1 MSRDEA
7 AIELFVTV
15 LVEEEER
22 VRRYWREFF
31 RERAMP
37 LEVFESP
44 ADFKMNF
51 WRRGWKIRFFLDQ
64 DIGEERGAGV
74 ELARFVR
81 LWPERIS
88 TALVTAYPP
97 ALFGRE
103 LAVGVLDAV
112 YSKYPVDIFGEHFF
126 EMRMRRE
133 VDERGVAPVL
143 ADSIGRLAGAYQDL
157 CAVHARGL
165 TPGIT
170 NKEGEKRD

>member
-1 MSRDEA
+1 MTRDDSV
-7 AIELFVTV
+7 IEFVTV

-22 VRRYWREFF
+22 VRQYWREFF

-37 LEVFESP
+37 LEVFASAGE
-44 ADFKMNF
+44 FKATF
-51 WRRGWKIRFFLDQ
+51 WRSGWKLRFFFDQ

-88 TALVTAYPP
+88 TALVTAYPS

-103 LAVGVLDAV
+103 LASGILDAV
-112 YSKYPVDIFGEHFF
+112 YSKYPAELFGERFF

-143 ADSIGRLAGAYQDL
+143 ADSIGRLSGAYQDL
-157 CAVHARGL
+157 CAVQARGL
-165 TPGIT
+165 ASAIT
-170 NKEGEKRD
+170 NNEGENRD